1 MQLRLMFMMG
11 LLAVGPLGCAADS
24 ASESPDNKGAPK
36 MDGSTGTQCHGANDC
51 PPGYLCNAFGYCSQ
65 PGTTSDGGLG
75 DAALPPEVEQD
86 KEPPASGKVYV
97 YVAVPEQDMVAKI
110 HSTSLQVRA
119 IKVGKDPGALRTLQ
133 GQDVAVVLGKLSST
147 ATILRSRTD
156 GGDDITTLKTAAG
169 LNQLV
174 VAPGG
179 KYAVAYFDVNKSK
192 GKIDPKQ
199 SFQEITVLRLESG
212 KEQAVDLSVGFRPSS
227 VQFSSDGA
235 KAFVI
240 TDKGISMV
248 NLAAATKPAIIPTIP
263 VLGDPLKE
271 PTPDE
276 VLVTPDGAR
285 ALIRLGGLKG
295 IRVLDMATKALTDL
309 TLGAEPTDID
319 LTADGKLAVV
329 VLRDSKQVALLD
341 IPADL
346 QDPTGVDTLTTA
358 PYTAGQSELSADGKQ
373 AFLFTN
379 ATAQEV
385 LLTAD
390 LTTRKLGIY
399 PLKKGVRSVLSSPD
413 GKRAV
418 VLHNKVPG
426 TPKVEDGFETY
437 VDKSYGYSLLD
448 LAASFDKLQLTGADP
463 GEVAFAADSLTAY
476 LLLSDTKAALRSV
489 ETIDLSSFMV
499 KSVGLGSHPV
509 ALGVIDATGTVY
521 VAQSH
526 PLGRVTFVDI
536 KTHGTKTVTGFELNS
551 HIID

>member
-1 MQLRLMFMMG
+1 MQLRVMFMIGVLVG
-11 LLAVGPLGCAADS
+11 LLGCAADS
-24 ASESPDNKGAPK
+24 ANSPKIQSAADSGTA
-36 MDGSTGTQCHGANDC
+36 TQCHGANDC
-51 PPGYLCNAFGYCSQ
+51 PPGYICNAFGYCSL
-65 PGTTSDGGLG
+65 PSKSGDGGVG
-75 DAALPPEVEQD
+75 DAGLPPEVEQD

-110 HSTSLQVRA
+110 HSITLQVRA
-119 IKVGKDPGALRTLQ
+119 IKVGKDPGALRTLP
-133 GQDVAVVLGKLSST
+133 GQDVAVVLGRLSST
-147 ATILRSRTD
+147 ATILRSKTD
-156 GGDDITTLKTAAG
+156 GGDDVTTLKTAAG

-174 VAPGG
+174 VAPSGA
-179 KYAVAYFDVNKSK
+179 YAVAYFDVNKSK

-199 SFQEITVLRLESG
+199 SFQEITVLRLAIG

-240 TDKGISMV
+240 TDKGISV
-248 NLAAATKPAIIPTIP
+248 VDLAAATKPAIIPTIP

-276 VLVTPDGAR
+276 VLVTPDGAL

-295 IRVLDMATKALTDL
+295 IRVLDLATKALTDL
-309 TLGAEPTDID
+309 PLGAEPTDID
-319 LTADGKLAVV
+319 LTADGKLAVA

-346 QDPTGVDTLTTA
+346 QDPTGVETLSTA
-358 PYTAGQSELSADGKQ
+358 PYTAGQSELTADGKR
-373 AFLFTN
+373 AFLFSN
-379 ATAQEV
+379 ATTQEV

-390 LTTRKLGIY
+390 LTTRKLGVY

-426 TPKVEDGFETY
+426 APKVEDGFETY

-448 LAASFDKLQLTGADP
+448 LAANFDKLQLTGADP

-489 ETIDLSSFMV
+489 EAIDLSSFMV
-499 KSVGLGSHPV
+499 NSVGLGSHPV

-526 PLGRVTFVDI
+526 PLGRVTFVEI
-536 KTHGTKTVTGFELNS
+536 KTQGTKTVTGFELNS